1 MVSKTRLNPVGGFS
15 LVLGAVLI
23 ATLFCLF
30 YGEEVIHL
38 GEIFKSSE
46 SISHI
51 VFWKL
56 RVPKTIAAL
65 SAGGCLAVVGLLLQ
79 TFFRNP
85 LAGPYILGIHSG
97 SSLGVALWIFL
108 LYSLG
113 ITEDSW
119 WRQLGS
125 SGFAMIGAFVLLMVL
140 LFFSKRLSHKSLILI
155 LGLLFAQLA
164 GGILNVFYAVSGAE
178 ELRTFLVWSLGSFKR
193 ISPSELSGLL
203 SITFLGGIAGLTLLK
218 RLNALLLGEGYAQSM
233 GVNVKSTQLILL
245 TLCAVLIG
253 AVNSFCGP
261 IAFVGTIAPHLARWI
276 FRSQDHRILYPA
288 SFLLGGFLCVIA
300 EGALSF
306 SPFVSL
312 PVNALLGILGV
323 PLVLVVLFRQGR
335 DVI

>member
-1 MVSKTRLNPVGGFS
+1 MVSKTRLNPIGGFA
-15 LVLGAVLI
+15 LILGAVLL
-23 ATLFCLF
+23 AMLFCLF
-30 YGEEVIHL
+30 YGEEVIRV
-38 GEIFKSSE
+38 GEIFSSQD
-46 SISHI
+46 SISYI

-56 RVPKTIAAL
+56 RLPKTLAAL
-65 SAGGCLAVVGLLLQ
+65 SAGGCLAIVGLLLQ

-108 LYSLG
+108 LYSMG
-113 ITEDSW
+113 ITENSW

-125 SGFAMIGAFVLLMVL
+125 SGFAMVGAFILLMVL

-193 ISPSELSGLL
+193 ISPTELWGLISVTVIGLL
-203 SITFLGGIAGLTLLK
+203 AGLTLLK

-245 TLCAVLIG
+245 TLCAFLIG

-276 FRSQDHRILYPA
+276 FKSQDHRLLYPA
-288 SFLLGGFLCVIA
+288 SFLLGGLLCIIA
-300 EGALSF
+300 EAALSL

-335 DVI
+335 EVI